1 MTWTERR
8 VTAPRTLVAFG
19 AMLVALC
26 AVSNAEASEI
36 FFNGVRVTGLRNQSF
51 KGCAVRFDA
60 KGNVYITA
68 KGYTVKT
75 MDQTASGTQT
85 RPGKASSGSKGT
97 AQRTAPTLA
106 PRLHYFLVAA
116 GARPK
121 AVQYAVDV
129 FINGKWIRKIRSSD
143 GQDVVEVT
151 KYLKRGRNLV
161 NFTATKDYAGKPRA
175 STSSNDYLRVL
186 IGAGSRGGGTVNITK
201 TLADFRVPASKVAN
215 FGHPVTLEIE

>member
-1 MTWTERR
+1 MTCERR
-8 VTAPRTLVAFG
+8 VSAPRRLLALG

-26 AVSNAEASEI
+26 AVSDAEASEI

-75 MDQTASGTQT
+75 MAQTAYGTQT
-85 RPGKASSGSKGT
+85 RPGKATSGSKG
-97 AQRTAPTLA
+97 TAPTLA

-175 STSSNDYLRVL
+175 STSPNDYLRVL

-201 TLADFRVPASKVAN
+201 TLADFRVAASKVAN
-215 FGHPVTLEIE
+215 FGHPATLEIE